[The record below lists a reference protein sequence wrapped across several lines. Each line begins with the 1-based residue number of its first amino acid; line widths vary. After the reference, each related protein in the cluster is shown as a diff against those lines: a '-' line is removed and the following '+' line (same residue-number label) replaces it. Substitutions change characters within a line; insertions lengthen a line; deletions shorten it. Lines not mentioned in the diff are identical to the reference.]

1 MSLFDSLAGLLG
13 GFGVGK
19 AVDKAV
25 PNTDANSR
33 MGAAEQKIGTDQD
46 ISDSEART
54 LAGVKTGA
62 DYINDAARGI
72 GGFLGG
78 LGGGALGTAAG
89 GPVGALPGSLAGKAA
104 GRAAGGAAVN
114 AFPGA
119 VDAVGGMIDAKRD
132 PLQVPAIEP
141 PRPGDGGYVFPK
153 QPPNMGPPDATAPYD
168 PLAAARAKV
177 DTVPPGDEANYN
189 VPQ

>member
-13 GFGVGK
+13 GLGVGK

-25 PNTDANSR
+25 PNTEANSR

-54 LAGVKTGA
+54 LAGVKTGP
-62 DYINDAARGI
+62 DYVNDAARGI
-72 GGFLGG
+72 GGFFGG
-78 LGGGALGTAAG
+78 LGGGALGTAVG
-89 GPVGALPGSLAGKAA
+89 GPLGLPASLAGKAA

-119 VDAVGGMIDAKRD
+119 VNAIGGLFDQKRD

-141 PRPGDGGYVFPK
+141 PRSGDAGYVFPK
-153 QPPNMGPPDATAPYD
+153 QPPNMAPPDVTAPYD

-177 DTVPPGDEANYN
+177 DTVAPGDEAKYK